1 VSAPRLD
8 LILLWHMH
16 QPDYRDA
23 DGGAFLLPWVYL
35 HALKDYTD
43 MAAHLERH
51 PAVHAVVNFVPVL
64 VEQIEDYVRQFD
76 EGRIR
81 DPLLGLLQQADLDR
95 IEPHERALILDSCF
109 HNNHDTMLS
118 PYPQYRRLHEVFSL
132 LDRGGGERFA
142 YLSGAYLS
150 DLLTWYHLVWIGETE
165 RRADPLFARLMA
177 KGEGFTHG
185 DRLLLFEAIG
195 AILRRVLGRYRALAA
210 RGQIELSTTPHT
222 HPIAPLLI
230 DFATAR
236 ETVPAAP
243 LPAAPG
249 YPGGAERVRVHLQA
263 AIDAHTRC
271 FGAPPAGLWP
281 AEGAVSTAF
290 LREVAAGGLRW
301 MASSETVL
309 SNSLNAHAPEARVGG
324 WLHRAWRVD
333 AAPEVT
339 LLFRDERLSDQIG
352 FEYSKWHGRDAA
364 LHLVGELEKIAASAA
379 PGTTPTVLIALDGEN
394 AWEYYPYN
402 GFYFFEELY
411 GALAAHP
418 TIRTHTVS
426 GWLDRQAAA
435 SSAAQTDHQA
445 DAQPGA
451 PAGSPGR
458 LPALVAGSW
467 VLGTLSTWIGE
478 AGKNRAW
485 DLLCAAKQTYD
496 EVMASGRLTSS
507 AAAAA
512 RRQLATCEGS
522 DWFWW
527 MGPYNPDHA
536 VERFDRLFRRNLRR
550 LYELLGAAAPAGL
563 DLPISAGT
571 GHPEAGGAM
580 RRASA

>member
-1 VSAPRLD
+1 MTSPRLD

-23 DGGAFLLPWVYL
+23 GGGEFLLPWVYL

-51 PAVHAVVNFVPVL
+51 PDVRSVVNFVPVL
-64 VEQIEDYVRQFD
+64 VEQIDDYVRQFD
-76 EGRIR
+76 EGCIR
-81 DPLLGLLQQADLDR
+81 DPLLGLLQQTDLDR

-109 HNNHDTMLS
+109 HNNHETMLS
-118 PYPQYRRLHEVFSL
+118 PYPQYRRLHEVFTL
-132 LDRGGGERFA
+132 LDRAGGERFA

-165 RRADPLFARLMA
+165 RRADPLFGRLMA

-185 DRLLLFEAIG
+185 DRLQLFEAIG
-195 AILRRVLGRYRALAA
+195 AILRRVLERYRALAA

-222 HPIAPLLI
+222 HPIGPLLI
-230 DFATAR
+230 DFACAR
-236 ETVPAAP
+236 ETVPSAP

-249 YPGGAERVRVHLQA
+249 YPGGLARVRTHLRDA
-263 AIDAHTRC
+263 LDAHAQRFGTR
-271 FGAPPAGLWP
+271 PAGLWP

-290 LREVAAGGLRW
+290 LREVAAGGVQWL
-301 MASSETVL
+301 ASSETVL
-309 SNSLNAHAPEARVGG
+309 SNSLNAHAPAARSDG
-324 WLHRAWRVD
+324 WLYRAWQVEG
-333 AAPEVT
+333 APGVT

-364 LHLVGELEKIAASAA
+364 LHLIGQLEKIAASAA

-411 GALAAHP
+411 TALAAHP
-418 TIRTHTVS
+418 SIRTHTMS
-426 GWLDRQAAA
+426 GWLDQAAA
-435 SSAAQTDHQA
+435 AS
-445 DAQPGA
+445 A
-451 PAGSPGR
+451 PAR
-458 LPALVAGSW
+458 LPALAAGSW

-496 EVMASGRLTSS
+496 EVMASGALSP

-512 RRQLATCEGS
+512 AERQLATCEGS

-550 LYELLGAAAPAGL
+550 LYELLGAAAPASL
-563 DLPISAGT
+563 DLPISTGA